1 MGARVCVNFYQ
12 LYFFVGP
19 KHYAEVRFRE
29 FREVMIYGVEDY
41 DEELEDEFRA
51 KIEKRENRNS
61 YLIAK

>member
-1 MGARVCVNFYQ
+1 
-12 LYFFVGP
+12 
-19 KHYAEVRFRE
+19 
-29 FREVMIYGVEDY
+29 MIYGVEDY